1 MADNAE
7 DLGIIKGWLP
17 GVLVPGT
24 DCVLPQ
30 MLSLEGSD

>member
-17 GVLVPGT
+17 GVLVPET
-24 DCVLPQ
+24 DCVLQ
-30 MLSLEGSD
+30 MLSLEDSD